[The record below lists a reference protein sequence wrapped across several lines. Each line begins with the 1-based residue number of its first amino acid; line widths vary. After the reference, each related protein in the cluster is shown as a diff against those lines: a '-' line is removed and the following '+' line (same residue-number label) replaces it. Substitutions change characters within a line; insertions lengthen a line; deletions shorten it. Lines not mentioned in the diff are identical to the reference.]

1 LLRTILAAACFTLGI
16 ALLVPAS
23 LRLWR
28 FLVARLAPPE
38 IPHLPDPLATFVFH
52 VNGRPIGDVA
62 VLTMA
67 SLVGAALLL
76 AALRMVR

>member
-1 LLRTILAAACFTLGI
+1 
-16 ALLVPAS
+16 
-23 LRLWR
+23 
-28 FLVARLAPPE
+28 LAPPE